1 MNLAKIILL
10 IGGFFVFTK
19 ASQYFSI
26 MKSLLNLRLQKADG
40 EIKQLNELPEYL
52 ETLLPSYDI
61 KLQNLGFSVSH
72 LHLLNTCSVSNFSK
86 QWNMVYFNKDNNCYA
101 SVIISLLPEKYEPLK
116 VEFDNIFHDKTRLIT
131 QNGTECDVIGEIPN
145 VIFNDPCVPTLEQ
158 QYMAHIKKLKSLNR
172 ESIKLSAQD
181 YLASEIQTNNNY
193 IISLEQKDYLKS
205 QDGTIWQL
213 RLLPAMKHTIKTLRG
228 IKKIKNLRAAQLKAS
243 GAKKLEQ
250 IEIPIEA
257 EVNAYLNLEDVLKR
271 PSSGIG
277 WKLMVFFITL
287 TIGIAIFGT
296 AISFSAALF
305 IIGALIVHEL
315 GHYIAMLIFGYSDR
329 QILFLPFGGATLGKK
344 TDASALE
351 ETLVLLSGPSLG
363 LIVGTICMIAG
374 GRTEIRPL
382 SFCGGFFSIT

>member
-287 TIGIAIFGT
+287 TIGIAICLQC
-296 AISFSAALF
+296 SANTFASPWFVSWIL
-305 IIGALIVHEL
+305 VH
-315 GHYIAMLIFGYSDR
+315 
-329 QILFLPFGGATLGKK
+329 
-344 TDASALE
+344 
-351 ETLVLLSGPSLG
+351 LLSSGLASIWSSNSPASPSLVVVKIIQQCSG
-363 LIVGTICMIAG
+363 ILSRSPSRRLIMVLRSPCASLTM
-374 GRTEIRPL
+374 
-382 SFCGGFFSIT
+382 